1 MKDLAIWVAIWYL
14 VWGFYNVNLRW
25 SLEKFKRNKYIPRG
39 LYFLAS
45 FIVIYFTY
53 KNAVSQY
60 IFQLIYVFI
69 ISNIIGLILTFNK
82 KYNSKFKKDKL
93 FTLFQSFN
101 ILYQQASILA
111 LIMILR
117 NYYPSYSDLYFGIFF
132 GAIHAPLIFLPWVKL
147 KYIIVL
153 GCFVIGT
160 LFSYLILN
168 YKFGL
173 SAAFLIHYAYYAW
186 EIYYLKDEEK
196 I

>member
-1 MKDLAIWVAIWYL
+1 MKDIIVWVTIWYL
-14 VWGFYNVNLRW
+14 IWGFYNIKLRW
-25 SLEKFKRNKYIPRG
+25 SLEKFKKDKYIPRG
-39 LYFLAS
+39 LYFLTS
-45 FIVIYFTY
+45 FIVIYYIY
-53 KNAVSQY
+53 KNFISEH
-60 IFQLIYVFI
+60 ILQLIYIFVVT
-69 ISNIIGLILTFNK
+69 NIIGLILTFNK
-82 KYNSKFKKDKL
+82 NYSSKFKKDKL

-111 LIMILR
+111 LIILIR
-117 NYYPSYSDLYFGIFF
+117 NFYPNYNDLYLGIFF
-132 GAIHAPLIFLPWVKL
+132 GVIHLPLIFLPWAKL

-160 LFSYLILN
+160 LFSYLITN

-173 SAAFLIHYAYYAW
+173 SISFLIHYIYYAW